1 MNYFLKH
8 ICNQK
13 WNIQQ
18 DAGRLIKDGEK
29 DLISQFPKY
38 TKEIQMFYPNHH
50 KMIKG
55 TFQNSIDQLLE
66 LKSQNYLCYVLSN
79 WSAETFVGMKDDYSF
94 LNKFDGIIIS
104 GENKLIKPDK
114 AIYKLAISRFD
125 LIPDTTVFIE
135 EALHRL
141 VEVYYRLGLEEEA
154 KQAAIILGYNYKS
167 GEWYERSYKV
177 FNKKYKSKKFDKE
190 KEMGFIRRKIKGLF
204 E

>member
-1 MNYFLKH
+1 
-8 ICNQK
+8 
-13 WNIQQ
+13 
-18 DAGRLIKDGEK
+18 
-29 DLISQFPKY
+29 
-38 TKEIQMFYPNHH
+38 MFYPNHH

-125 LIPDTTVFIE
+125 LIPDTTVFIDDNIE
-135 EALHRL
+135 NIEA
-141 VEVYYRLGLEEEA
+141 A
-154 KQAAIILGYNYKS
+154 KELNFQTIHITDPN
-167 GEWYERSYKV
+167 
-177 FNKKYKSKKFDKE
+177 NIKKQINN
-190 KEMGFIRRKIKGLF
+190 FI
-204 E
+204 